1 MEEPPTRAETRHR
14 SAAVAVETV
23 ATPAGAATAPA
34 ATPGTPTS
42 GTAPMTTSATAI
54 MILMCTLW
62 GANFVAIKVGNRGFP
77 PLLSASLRSVGAA
90 VLVGLWLAI
99 RGQSFRSSRRLL
111 FHGAVTGFLFSLE
124 FLFLYAGTSY
134 TSASRAILLV
144 YTSPF
149 WVALGAHF
157 VLRDDRLSPAKIGG
171 LALSFVGVLAVFRA
185 PGIGLGPDH
194 LRGDA
199 LEVLAAIAWA
209 ATTLYVKR
217 FIQPLGIS
225 AVQTLF
231 YQVAFSAP
239 VLLVAAAVAGQRAPT
254 EWRLDSVLALLYQT
268 VVVAT
273 ISYITWFWLLQRA
286 QASVVHSFTF
296 FAPVFGVVFG
306 ALLLGDRLPFL
317 LWLGLALVGSGIY
330 LVNHPTGR
338 A

>member
-1 MEEPPTRAETRHR
+1 
-14 SAAVAVETV
+14 
-23 ATPAGAATAPA
+23 
-34 ATPGTPTS
+34 
-42 GTAPMTTSATAI
+42 MTTSATAI
-54 MILMCTLW
+54 MILMCALW

-77 PLLSASLRSVGAA
+77 PLLSAGLRSVGAT

-99 RGQSFRSSRRLL
+99 RGQSLKSSRRQL

-157 VLRDDRLSPAKIGG
+157 VLRDDRLSPTKIGG
-171 LALSFVGVLAVFRA
+171 LALSFVGMLAVFRA

-239 VLLVAAAVAGQRAPT
+239 VLLVAAAVAGQRTPT

-296 FAPVFGVVFG
+296 FAPLFGVAFG

-330 LVNHPTGR
+330 LVNRPTGR

>member
-1 MEEPPTRAETRHR
+1 MDEPSSRAR
-14 SAAVAVETV
+14 SRQGL
-23 ATPAGAATAPA
+23 PAGATTA
-34 ATPGTPTS
+34 G
-42 GTAPMTTSATAI
+42 MTTSAAAI
-54 MILMCTLW
+54 MVLMCALW
-62 GANFVAIKVGNRGFP
+62 GANFVAIKIGNRGFP
-77 PLLSASLRSVGAA
+77 PLLAAGLRSVGAT
-90 VLVGLWLAI
+90 VLVGTWMAI
-99 RGQSFRSSRRLL
+99 RGQSLRGSHRLL

-124 FLFLYAGTSY
+124 FLFLYAGTTY

-144 YTSPF
+144 YTCPF

-157 VLRDDRLSPAKIGG
+157 VLRGDRLSPAKILG

-185 PGIGLGPDH
+185 PGVGLGPDH

-199 LEVLAAIAWA
+199 LEVLAAISWA

-239 VLLVAAAVAGQRAPT
+239 MLLVAAAVAGQQTPIT
-254 EWRLDSVLALLYQT
+254 WRLDSVLALLYQT

-273 ISYITWFWLLQRA
+273 ISYITWFWLLRQA

-296 FAPVFGVVFG
+296 FAPLFGVVFG
-306 ALLLGDRLPFL
+306 GLLLADRLPFL
-317 LWLGLALVGSGIY
+317 LWLGLGLVGSGIY
-330 LVNHPTGR
+330 LVNRPADH
-338 A
+338 